1 MKNMTNWAF
10 VTGGAGD
17 IGSAICQAL
26 ARDGF
31 GIACVDMNKER
42 AEEVCVAI
50 RKEGGQ
56 AASFEADATD
66 PTSVAATANAAMKL
80 GEIMA
85 LVNTVG
91 RAKGAS
97 IFTMDYA
104 TWRGDIAAN
113 LDSAFLCIQALRD
126 QLIAQQGSIVSIAT
140 VNGLGVYGFPGYS
153 AAKAALIHLTKS
165 LAVELG
171 PHGVRVNAVAP
182 GTVRTRA
189 WNARLEANPGVFD
202 ELQALCPLP
211 RISLPANVADSVAF
225 LVSEKASM
233 ITGQTLAVDGGL
245 SAGIPAA
252 GRAVTQLPHRP

>member
-1 MKNMTNWAF
+1 MNMTNWAF

-26 ARDGF
+26 SRDGF
-31 GIACVDMNKER
+31 GIACVDMNIER

-50 RKEGGQ
+50 RKDGGQ
-56 AASFEADATD
+56 AASFGADATD

-80 GEIMA
+80 GEITA